1 MLLRTVSNLDDLA
14 YYGKKVLMRVDFNVT
29 IGKDNEISEDY
40 RIRKT
45 IPTIEYLTKRGA
57 KLVLISHLGRPPNKR
72 EEKEYKEDG
81 KIQPYSTSCT
91 DIDII
96 KQFSLAPVAK
106 RLSELVEIYNVS
118 FIDDCIG
125 SAVHKEIAQ
134 MKKGDI
140 ILLENLRFYREEELN
155 DYNFSKEL
163 ASLADIYVNDAFSVS
178 HRKHASIYGATRFFD
193 KKLAGLNLQKELE
206 YLSMVKDYPIKPF
219 VLVIG
224 GSKIKDKIGALGNLL
239 PKIDKLLVGGA
250 IAYTFLNANGV
261 KTGDSPIDYDHLQW
275 VKKALSTYR
284 NKIFL
289 PIDNIVT
296 SHSFLEL
303 KKEESSIKEK
313 KKNRKEDND
322 PSKFDL
328 PSSLAPSSSLLSPS
342 PSSYVS
348 LNKGEIQDGLIGV
361 DIGIETVQHYSSMIS
376 QNRTGLIVWI
386 GPMGLFEIG
395 LFRNGTNNIA
405 KSMALAFWRGSKTI
419 IGGGD
424 TLDALKKAEVSELE
438 VTHVSTGGGAT
449 LTFLAGDE
457 MPGIEILN
465 KIN

>member
-1 MLLRTVSNLDDLA
+1 LLLRTLSNLDDLA

-29 IGKDNEISEDY
+29 IGKDNEIGEDY
-40 RIRKT
+40 RIRMT

-57 KLVLISHLGRPPNKR
+57 KLILMSHLGRPTKT
-72 EEKEYKEDG
+72 EEKESKEED
-81 KIQPYSTSCT
+81 KIQRYSTSRLDMNT
-91 DIDII
+91 I

-106 RLSELVEIYNVS
+106 RLSELIQMYNVS
-118 FIDDCIG
+118 FIEDCIG
-125 SAVHKEIAQ
+125 PLVQKEIA
-134 MKKGDI
+134 KLERGDI
-140 ILLENLRFYREEELN
+140 LLLENLRFYSGEQLN

-178 HRKHASIYGATRFFD
+178 HRKHASIYGAARLFD
-193 KKLAGLNLQKELE
+193 KKLAGLNLTKELE
-206 YLSMVKDYPIKPF
+206 YLSMVKDDPVKPF

-239 PKIDKLLVGGA
+239 PKVDKLLVGGA
-250 IAYTFLNANGV
+250 MAYTFLNANGV
-261 KTGDSPIDYDHLQW
+261 RTGDSPIDYDHFQW
-275 VKKALSTYR
+275 VKKALLTYR
-284 NKIFL
+284 DKIFL
-289 PIDNIVT
+289 PIDHIVT
-296 SHSFLEL
+296 SQSFLKI
-303 KKEESSIKEK
+303 KKEELSLKEK
-313 KKNRKEDND
+313 KKEGNDNFKVD
-322 PSKFDL
+322 PL
-328 PSSLAPSSSLLSPS
+328 PSAAPAPSLVSS
-342 PSSYVS
+342 PSSFVS
-348 LNKGEIQDGLIGV
+348 LKKGAIQDGLLGV
-361 DIGIETVQHYSSMIS
+361 DIGIETVQQYSSMIS
-376 QNRTGLIVWI
+376 QNRNGMIVWI

-457 MPGIEILN
+457 MPGIEVLN